1 MRGSRVRRAA
11 HWLADRPRLILAA
24 LALNIV
30 ALLASACFWIPT
42 PYQMLLPGP
51 VTDTNTLI
59 EPRPQETEGA
69 LYLTSIYSNP
79 ASVAEWLYAQADPEA
94 GLIPREQAR
103 PQHLSRKEYR
113 KLLDTMMDN
122 SKMAARV
129 VAFRAAGFEVGVDGQ
144 GALIR
149 DVRADSPAQGILAV
163 NDVVVVA
170 GGRAVS
176 TKDDL
181 IAVIRA
187 HRPGD
192 RLPLEVRRS
201 DATLSLTT
209 TLAESP
215 EQRGRALMGV
225 VVVTYKSQILLS
237 TGAEDTIRRAGRAI
251 GRADVCLG
259 ALQHLDSRRPH
270 QRTPHRRYR
279 CAGHWTGRIRG
290 VGGVPYKVRAAEKAG
305 AAYFLVPTDNAD
317 EARQVARTVQIV
329 PVGSFGRSATFYS
342 TAPTSR
348 RGSPR
353 RRPAATIT
361 GQHHPPDSHP
371 YPDLAPSTP
380 GPRLGSPNGS
390 ITP

>member
-11 HWLADRPRLILAA
+11 QWLADRPRVLHTA
-24 LALNIV
+24 LVLSIV
-30 ALLASACFWIPT
+30 ALLTAVCFWIPT

-59 EPRPQETEGA
+59 EPPPQETVGA

-79 ASVAEWLYAQADPEA
+79 ASVAEWLYAQAHPEA

-122 SKMAARV
+122 SKMTARV

-149 DVRADSPAQGILAV
+149 DIRADSPAKGILAV
-163 NDVVVVA
+163 NDVVMAA
-170 GGRAVS
+170 GGRTVS

-187 HRPGD
+187 HHPGD
-192 RLPLEVRRS
+192 RLPVEVRRG

-209 TLAESP
+209 TLTESP
-215 EQRGRALMGV
+215 EDQGRALMGV
-225 VVVTYKSQILLS
+225 VIATYKIKYSFPRELTIRSEDLGGPSAGLMFALALYNTLTPGDLTGGHRIAG
-237 TGAEDTIRRAGRAI
+237 TGALATDGK
-251 GRADVCLG
+251 
-259 ALQHLDSRRPH
+259 
-270 QRTPHRRYR
+270 
-279 CAGHWTGRIRG
+279 IRG
-290 VGGVPYKVRAAEKAG
+290 VGGISYKVRAAEKAG

-317 EARQVARTVQIV
+317 EARRAARTVQVV
-329 PVGSFGRSATFYS
+329 PVGSFDEALPFIRQLPPAGT
-342 TAPTSR
+342 
-348 RGSPR
+348 
-353 RRPAATIT
+353 PAAAAQQPASL
-361 GQHHPPDSHP
+361 GNAAHPTVT
-371 YPDLAPSTP
+371 STP
-380 GPRLGSPNGS
+380 A
-390 ITP
+390 

>member
-11 HWLADRPRLILAA
+11 HWLANRPRFILAA

-30 ALLASACFWIPT
+30 ALLAMVCFWLPT

-59 EPRPQETEGA
+59 EPSPQETEGA
-69 LYLTSIYSNP
+69 FYLTSIYSNP
-79 ASVAEWLYAQADPEA
+79 ASVAEWLYAKADPEA

-103 PQHLSRKEYR
+103 PQHLSKKEYR

-129 VAFRAAGFEVGVDGQ
+129 VAFRAAGFEVDVDGE

-149 DVRADSPAQGILAV
+149 DVRADSPAKGILEV
-163 NDVVVVA
+163 NDIVVVA

-192 RLPLEVRRS
+192 RLPLEVRRGE
-201 DATLSLTT
+201 ATLSLTT
-209 TLAESP
+209 TLGESP
-215 EQRGRALMGV
+215 EQQGRALMGV
-225 VVVTYKSQILLS
+225 VVVTYKVTYSFPRELKIQSEELGGPSAGLMFALALYNTLTPGDLTGGHRIAG
-237 TGAEDTIRRAGRAI
+237 TGALATDGRV
-251 GRADVCLG
+251 R
-259 ALQHLDSRRPH
+259 S
-270 QRTPHRRYR
+270 
-279 CAGHWTGRIRG
+279 

-305 AAYFLVPTDNAD
+305 AAYFLVPEDNAN
-317 EARQVARTVQIV
+317 EARRAARTVQVV
-329 PVGSFGRSATFYS
+329 PVASFDEALPFVQQLPPAGGEALA
-342 TAPTSR
+342 APP
-348 RGSPR
+348 G
-353 RRPAATIT
+353 TIVT
-361 GQHHPPDSHP
+361 GQRPPPDSHP
-371 YPDLAPSTP
+371 SLAPFSP
-380 GPRLGSPNGS
+380 GSRPESANGIISP
-390 ITP
+390 

>member
-1 MRGSRVRRAA
+1 MRGSRVRRAV
-11 HWLADRPRLILAA
+11 HWLADRPRFILAA
-24 LALNIV
+24 AVLNIV

-51 VTDTNTLI
+51 VTDTNTLV

-215 EQRGRALMGV
+215 EQQGRALMGV
-225 VVVTYKSQILLS
+225 VVATYKVEYSFPRELKIQSEELGGPSAGLMFALALYNSLTPGDLTGGHRIAG
-237 TGAEDTIRRAGRAI
+237 TGALATDGR
-251 GRADVCLG
+251 V
-259 ALQHLDSRRPH
+259 
-270 QRTPHRRYR
+270 
-279 CAGHWTGRIRG
+279 RG
-290 VGGVPYKVRAAEKAG
+290 VGGIPYKVRAAEKAG
-305 AAYFLVPTDNAD
+305 AAYFLAPTDNAD
-317 EARQVARTVQIV
+317 EARGAARTVQIV
-329 PVGSFGRSATFYS
+329 PVGSFDEALPFIQQLPPVGGEALAADRPPSSPGS
-342 TAPTSR
+342 TTHPTV
-348 RGSPR
+348 
-353 RRPAATIT
+353 
-361 GQHHPPDSHP
+361 
-371 YPDLAPSTP
+371 TP
-380 GPRLGSPNGS
+380 
-390 ITP
+390 TPT